1 MQARVEV
8 AVKECA
14 VPGVFIVWDWPTSSA
29 VQMHRDFPLTLYI
42 HVSLLVHC
50 TEPQI
55 HIREM

>member
-1 MQARVEV
+1 MEV

-29 VQMHRDFPLTLYI
+29 VQMHRDFPLILYI
-42 HVSLLVHC
+42 HVSLLMHC